1 MCDDPHLALADSLRR
16 LLDATVRLR
25 GDHPSLATAAN
36 RLHELAVTLERLIPE
51 TPPPRYPSAPT
62 SIEEI
67 FRYDFV
73 MGDRNPV
80 AAPVRFEN
88 RDQTAIGFAT
98 FGSVYE
104 GPPGCVHGAVI
115 AGVFDQVL
123 NVANLLNG
131 TPGPTVRLELDFRK
145 PTPLHREIRFEARC
159 DRVEDRRIY
168 TTARCF
174 AGETL
179 TVEATGIFAAVDP
192 EKLRAMTESANKA
205 RQ

>member
-1 MCDDPHLALADSLRR
+1 MSDTEPHLALADSLRR

-25 GDHPSLATAAN
+25 GDHASLAGAAE
-36 RLHELAVTLERLIPE
+36 RLRVVAVELERLIPE
-51 TPPPRYPSAPT
+51 TPPPRYPSTPT
-62 SIEEI
+62 TIEEI

-80 AAPVRFEN
+80 AVPLRFRNDE
-88 RDQTAIGFAT
+88 QTAIGFAT
-98 FGSVYE
+98 FGTVYE

-145 PTPLHREIRFEARC
+145 PTPLHREIRFEAKC
-159 DRVEDRRIY
+159 DRVENKRIH

-174 AGETL
+174 ADDTL
-179 TVEATGIFAAVDP
+179 TVEASGIFAVIDMDKLARMGAV
-192 EKLRAMTESANKA
+192 ENEE
-205 RQ
+205 

>member
-1 MCDDPHLALADSLRR
+1 MSKTEPHIELADSLRR

-25 GDHPSLATAAN
+25 GDHDSLTSAAEQV
-36 RLHELAVTLERLIPE
+36 RSIAAELESLIPE
-51 TPPPRYPSAPT
+51 TPPPRYPSSPT
-62 SIEEI
+62 TIDEI

-80 AAPVRFEN
+80 AVPLRFQN
-88 RDQTAIGFAT
+88 DKQRAIGFAT
-98 FGSVYE
+98 FGTVYE

-131 TPGPTVRLELDFRK
+131 TPGPTVRLEIDFRK
-145 PTPLHREIRFEARC
+145 PTPLHREIRFEAKC
-159 DRVEDRRIY
+159 DRVEKKRIH

-174 AGETL
+174 TGDTL
-179 TVEATGIFAAVDP
+179 TVEASGIFVAVDMD
-192 EKLRAMTESANKA
+192 KLKRMGGPESAM
-205 RQ
+205 

>member
-1 MCDDPHLALADSLRR
+1 MSTLEPHLALADGLRR

-25 GDHPSLATAAN
+25 GDHPSLAEAADKVSDV
-36 RLHELAVTLERLIPE
+36 AATLESLLPE
-51 TPPPRYPSAPT
+51 TPPPRYPSGV
-62 SIEEI
+62 SNIEEI

-80 AAPVRFEN
+80 SVPVRFDN
-88 RDQTAIGFAT
+88 RNQTAIGSAT
-98 FGSVYE
+98 FGNVYE

-131 TPGPTVRLELDFRK
+131 TPGPTVRLEIDFRK
-145 PTPLHREIRFEARC
+145 PTPLHQKIRFEARC
-159 DRVEDRRIY
+159 DKVENKRVH
-168 TTARCF
+168 TSARCY

-179 TVEATGIFAAVDP
+179 TAEATGIFVAVDLKKL
-192 EKLRAMTESANKA
+192 EKMRGGE
-205 RQ
+205 